1 MTNGKNGHTFEELY
15 LLPYKI
21 DARRARM
28 LFLILLTVLAAT
40 GCGGDDGGG
49 GGGGY

>member
-1 MTNGKNGHTFEELY
+1 MTNGKNIHPLEDLY

-21 DARRARM
+21 DARSARL
-28 LFLILLTVLAAT
+28 LFLILLAVLAAT